1 VDLNCCAARFA
12 FAFDNSVPGQP
23 IRRFSFVSS
32 NFHRLD
38 GIIMFPTLQAKLA
51 RYEEL
56 ERMLQ
61 DPDVLT
67 DTSKMLACQ
76 REHGGLGKVAKS
88 IREFNQLESDI
99 AAVREMIDT
108 ADDNETRDYAKQEL
122 NDLQPRYDTLRTE
135 LEDMVTA
142 GDSLT
147 RGSLIMEI
155 RAGTGG
161 DEAALFARDLF
172 DMYTKFV
179 EKRGWKFELL
189 ELSANELGGMKEV
202 VLSITGEG
210 AFHQLQFE
218 SGGHRVQRVPETET
232 QGRVHTSAATV
243 AVMPEATDIDVEIR
257 DEDLQIDTMRAG
269 GPGGQKVNKTESAVR
284 ITHVPSGIVVRIQDE
299 KSQHKNKAKA
309 LRVLRSKLME
319 SRQESLDKE
328 RSEQRRTLIGSGDR
342 SERIRTYNFPQ
353 NRLTDHRINLTVHK
367 LDQIIQGDLDEVV
380 EALVQ
385 FDRNERLAGGTSL
398 AQ

>member
-1 VDLNCCAARFA
+1 
-12 FAFDNSVPGQP
+12 
-23 IRRFSFVSS
+23 
-32 NFHRLD
+32 
-38 GIIMFPTLQAKLA
+38 MFPTLQSKLQ

-56 ERMLQ
+56 EKQLQ
-61 DPDVLT
+61 DADVLA
-67 DTSKMLACQ
+67 DTNRMLACQ
-76 REHGGLGKVAKS
+76 REHGGLGKVARS
-88 IREFNQLESDI
+88 VREFNQLEADLAS
-99 AAVREMIDT
+99 VQEMIET
-108 ADDNETRDYAKQEL
+108 AEDNETREYAQAEFK
-122 NDLQPRYDTLRTE
+122 DLQARFDPLRTE

-161 DEAALFARDLF
+161 DEASLFARDLF
-172 DMYTKFV
+172 EMYTRFV
-179 EKRGWKFELL
+179 DKNGWKFEVL

-202 VLSITGEG
+202 VLSITGES

-243 AVMPEATDIDVEIR
+243 AVMPEATDVDVEIR

-284 ITHVPSGIVVRIQDE
+284 ITHLPSGIVVRIQDE

-309 LRVLRSKLME
+309 LRVLRSRLLE
-319 SRQESLDKE
+319 SRQETLNKE

-353 NRLTDHRINLTVHK
+353 NRLTDHRINLTIHK
-367 LDQIIQGDLDEVV
+367 LDQIMQGDLEEVV
-380 EALVQ
+380 GALVQ
-385 FDRNERLAGGTSL
+385 FDREERLRGGTSL
-398 AQ
+398 L

>member
-1 VDLNCCAARFA
+1 
-12 FAFDNSVPGQP
+12 
-23 IRRFSFVSS
+23 
-32 NFHRLD
+32 
-38 GIIMFPTLQAKLA
+38 MFPTLQAKLI

-56 ERMLQ
+56 ERLLQ
-61 DPDVLT
+61 DPDVLS
-67 DTSKMLACQ
+67 DTAKMLAFQ
-76 REHGGLGKVAKS
+76 REHGGLGKVARS
-88 IREFNQLESDI
+88 VRQFNQVEADV
-99 AAVREMIDT
+99 AGVREMIES
-108 ADDNETRDYAKQEL
+108 ADDAETREYARAEL
-122 NDLQPRYDTLRTE
+122 GELQTQYDSLRTE

-161 DEAALFARDLF
+161 DEASLFARDLYE
-172 DMYTKFV
+172 MYTKFI
-179 EKRGWKFELL
+179 EKRGWKFEVL

-202 VLSITGEG
+202 VLSITGEA

-243 AVMPEATDIDVEIR
+243 AVMAEATEVDVEIR

-269 GPGGQKVNKTESAVR
+269 GPGGQKVNKIESAVR
-284 ITHVPSGIVVRIQDE
+284 ITHIPSGIVVRIQDE

-309 LRVLRSKLME
+309 LRVLRSRLME
-319 SRQESLDKE
+319 FRQDSLDKE

-353 NRLTDHRINLTVHK
+353 NRLTDHRINLTLHK
-367 LDQIIQGDLDEVV
+367 LDQIILGELDEVV
-380 EALVQ
+380 GALVQ
-385 FDRNERLAGGTSL
+385 FDREERLRGGNALS
-398 AQ
+398 